1 MPSFDTET
9 EFLTTQ
15 QAAEFLSLKPTTL
28 NQWRWSGKGPKYVRI
43 GERTIRYRHQ
53 DLQHWINSFNWMR
66 HHSVNGLSTKFS
78 PEPYS
83 NYKGIF

>member
-9 EFLTTQ
+9 
-15 QAAEFLSLKPTTL
+15 EFLSLKPTTL

-53 DLQHWINSFNWMR
+53 DLHHWVNSFN
-66 HHSVNGLSTKFS
+66 
-78 PEPYS
+78 
-83 NYKGIF
+83 